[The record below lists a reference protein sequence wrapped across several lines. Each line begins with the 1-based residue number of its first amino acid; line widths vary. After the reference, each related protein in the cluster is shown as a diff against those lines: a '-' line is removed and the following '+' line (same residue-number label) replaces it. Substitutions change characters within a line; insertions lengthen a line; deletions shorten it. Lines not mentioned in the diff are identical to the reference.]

1 MNKNSNT
8 KSSNDSQKS
17 KITLISLHGL
27 IRGDNPELGRDADT
41 GGQVIYVLELAR
53 ELAKH
58 PDVREVELLTRQI
71 VDDKVSSDYAQL
83 EEQIAE
89 NAKIVRI
96 PFGPK
101 KYLRK
106 ELLWPYIEVF
116 TDQTLSYFKRSG
128 LPDIIHGHYADAG
141 LAGAHLARLLHI
153 PYIFT
158 GHSLGRV
165 KQERLLAKGSTA
177 ESIEKKYNISTRIE
191 AEEVALETATMVVT
205 STSQE
210 VEEQYKLYEQYDPS
224 RMEVIPPGVDL
235 TNFSP
240 TANSS
245 VDSVRTKVG
254 RFLSDLEKPVILT
267 IARLDE
273 RKNLETL
280 VRVFGQS
287 QRLREV
293 ANLVV
298 VLGTRKKLADLTKP
312 ERRIFDNVLSLI
324 DDYDL
329 YGSIAYPKTLAP
341 GEVSEFYRLAAS
353 TQGVFV
359 NPALTEPFGLT
370 LLEAAG
376 TGLPIVATN
385 DGGPRDIIENC
396 QNGLLIDPLDEEDI
410 EHALLR
416 ILTDS
421 EQWEEFSKQ
430 GIAGAHKHYSWS
442 NHADRYLR
450 DLKDILKYSE
460 KPVLASSFPKRR
472 LPTFD
477 RLIIT
482 DLDNTLTGDE
492 EAVREFTKIIE
503 ENDKIGFGI
512 ATGRTLT
519 NALELIHKLK
529 LPMPDVL
536 DTSVGTA
543 LHYGEDQIEDRSWRR
558 QIDFNWKPDEIRK
571 VLEDVPGLSL
581 QSAENQSDFKIS
593 YEIDTT
599 LAPKA
604 AEIRKILRQAKLRAN
619 LIFSLGMYLD
629 VIPVRGG
636 SGNTLR
642 HLLYKWGFAPEQ
654 VLVAGD
660 SGNDEGML
668 KGRTLGVVVGNH
680 SPELNKLKKLPRIYF
695 AKAEH
700 AHGIIEGIQYYNFL
714 DHIKIPN
721 DDLE

>member
-1 MNKNSNT
+1 M
-8 KSSNDSQKS
+8 
-17 KITLISLHGL
+17 
-27 IRGDNPELGRDADT
+27 
-41 GGQVIYVLELAR
+41 IYVLELAR
-53 ELAKH
+53 ELSKH

-71 VDDKVSSDYAQL
+71 IDDRVGPDYAQL

-96 PFGPK
+96 PFGPA

-106 ELLWPYIEVF
+106 ELLWPYLDSFV
-116 TDQTLSYFKRSG
+116 DQTLSHFKRTG

-141 LAGAHLARLLHI
+141 LAGAQLARLLHI

-165 KQERLLAKGSTA
+165 KQERLLAKGS
-177 ESIEKKYNISTRIE
+177 EQKSIEKKYNISARIE

-210 VEEQYKLYEQYDPS
+210 VEEQYKLYDQYDPG

-235 TNFSP
+235 SNFSP
-240 TANSS
+240 DANESAEG
-245 VDSVRTKVG
+245 VRVKVA
-254 RFLSDLEKPVILT
+254 RFLNKPDKPVILT

-280 VRVFGQS
+280 VRVFGES
-287 QRLREV
+287 ERLQEV

-298 VLGTRKKLADLTKP
+298 VLGTRKKIADLTKP
-312 ERRIFDNVLSLI
+312 ERRIFNNVLQLI

-329 YGSIAYPKTLAP
+329 YGKIAYPKTLLP
-341 GEVSEFYRLAAS
+341 GEVPEFYRLAAS
-353 TQGVFV
+353 TKGVFV

-385 DGGPRDIIENC
+385 DGGPRDIIANC
-396 QNGLLIDPLDEEDI
+396 HNGLLIDPLDEEDI

-416 ILTDS
+416 VLTDS
-421 EQWEEFSKQ
+421 SQWQEYSKN
-430 GIAGAHKHYSWS
+430 GFDGAHKHYTWS

-450 DLKDILKYSE
+450 NLKDILE
-460 KPVLASSFPKRR
+460 HAETPVLASSFPKRR

-477 RLIIT
+477 RLIIA
-482 DLDNTLTGDE
+482 DLDNTLTGDP
-492 EAVREFTKIIE
+492 EALKDFIQILEQNK
-503 ENDKIGFGI
+503 KIGYGI
-512 ATGRTLT
+512 ATGRTKEV
-519 NALELIHKLK
+519 ALKMIEELE

-536 DTSVGTA
+536 ETAVGTE
-543 LHYGEDQIEDRSWRR
+543 LHYGEKQIEDRSWRK
-558 QIDFNWKPDEIRK
+558 QIGFNWKPDEIRQ
-571 VLEDVPGLSL
+571 LLDDLTGLTL
-581 QSAENQSDFKIS
+581 QPESNQSKFKIS
-593 YEIDTT
+593 YELDTEV
-599 LAPKA
+599 APKL
-604 AEIRKILRQAKLRAN
+604 AEIRKQLRQANLRAN
-619 LIFSLGMYLD
+619 LVLSLGMYLD

-660 SGNDEGML
+660 SGNDEEML

-680 SPELNKLKKLPRIYF
+680 SPELNKLRKLPRIYF
-695 AKAEH
+695 AEASH
-700 AHGIIEGIQYYNFL
+700 ARGIIEGIEYYNFL

-721 DDLE
+721 DNPT